1 MFRLFK
7 KGDTAMRLVYA
18 SAFATML
25 ALVFPAVHHAQDPDR
40 VIKDGGISAPGWT
53 GKVDAP
59 RAAKGMTLEMSRFAM
74 KGSDIDIMTGPPTTY
89 WNPANTATG
98 DFTLKATFRDLK
110 SDAGHPHPAGLFIGG
125 QNMGADDMSITYCVA
140 YTNGSF
146 LVRQLTGPKATTL
159 GGGPKQ
165 VHPAVKQP
173 GADGAVTNEIAWVVK
188 GNRAECQING
198 QTVAGFDTTQ
208 VNTNGVYGIR
218 VAHNISTVVAGFG
231 LTK

>member
-1 MFRLFK
+1 
-7 KGDTAMRLVYA
+7 MRLVYA

-89 WNPANTATG
+89 WNPANTASG

-125 QNMGADDMSITYCVA
+125 SNMDSDNMSITYCVA

-146 LVRQLTGPKATTL
+146 LVRQLTGAKAATL
-159 GGGPKQ
+159 AGGMKSM
-165 VHPAVKQP
+165 HAAVKQP
-173 GADGAVTNEIAWVVK
+173 DAKGLVTNEIAWVVK

-198 QTVAGFDTTQ
+198 QTVAGFDKPAITTD
-208 VNTNGVYGIR
+208 GVYGIR
-218 VAHNISTVVAGFG
+218 VAHNISTIVSGFG
-231 LTK
+231 ITK